1 MLRTTSRPDH
11 QKGRTPNEV
20 GGSRFCFAPEMVL
33 RANDGVQMV
42 DLIFNGAEVL
52 HDVVRNFR
60 HLCTKMRVQHR
71 QKILMFAL
79 IQ

>member
-33 RANDGVQMV
+33 RANDEFQMV
-42 DLIFNGAEVL
+42 DLIFNGASVCMML
-52 HDVVRNFR
+52 YGISVTYARKCV
-60 HLCTKMRVQHR
+60 CSTGK
-71 QKILMFAL
+71 KS
-79 IQ
+79 